1 MNNLFVP
8 KEILKYI
15 ISFVQDLKNIEATKH
30 YFKECIDNPLKNK
43 AIKFKYYS
51 YCIKYDNSRESEYY
65 KDFYENEYNDYE
77 EKFIQTYYTDIK
89 DDLNILINCKCCL
102 RHQTNRPIDIINTPL
117 HTYKK
122 IYNKNRYIRKYSED
136 TEELDS
142 DDESNINKY
151 TSCVCDCPCR
161 FLARLFVRINKTTR
175 KLYEED
181 IRTMLFYEANKR
193 FNYNRLNDIE
203 RYKEHQLAFPEIII
217 EEEEKIF

>member
-1 MNNLFVP
+1 MNNLFLP
-8 KEILKYI
+8 TEILKYI
-15 ISFVQDLKNIEATKH
+15 ISFVQDLKNVESTKD
-30 YFKECIDNPLKNK
+30 YFKEYIDNPLKIK

-51 YCIKYDNSRESEYY
+51 YGVRYDNSRECEYY
-65 KDFYENEYNDYE
+65 KDFYTDEYNDYE
-77 EKFIQTYYTDIK
+77 DKFIQTYYTDIE

-102 RHQTNRPIDIINTPL
+102 RHQTNRPVHIINTPL

-122 IYNKNRYIRKYSED
+122 IYKNRYITRKYSE
-136 TEELDS
+136 TYELS
-142 DDESNINKY
+142 SEDDNEYINKH
-151 TSCVCDCPCR
+151 TGCICDCPCR
-161 FLARLFVRINKTTR
+161 FLARLFVRIYKTTR